1 MLRSVT
7 IQGPRCLTV
16 SFKCLFFMLI
26 ESESEIIDT
35 IFDACQTDL
44 AKPGLMLEDVQREE
58 CLTIVDHLAGESNG
72 NIDDLF
78 QVADTNGDGIVM
90 RSEVSEAFKS
100 LSLLRSGGSN
110 PKPECTT
117 YTVQHPGGAT
127 MKRYNCN
134 YQTNCCNCRECK
146 CPDDFCI

>member
-90 RSEVSEAFKS
+90 RSEVSEAFQS
-100 LSLLRSGGSN
+100 LSLLRSGSPPPSN
-110 PKPECTT
+110 AKCTR
-117 YTVQHPGGAT
+117 YWAT
-127 MKRYNCN
+127 KYFYDCN
-134 YQTNCCNCRECK
+134 GKTSCCSCAKHVCK
-146 CPDDFCI
+146 CQDNC